1 MDKLCIRS
9 GFRSEG
15 RIPTNAEE
23 TKRALENYLHAN
35 ASTQP
40 QPGMAEI
47 RSQEQV
53 LAANQKQPRAGR
65 AVFTPIRA
73 RRIIQRENND

>member
-1 MDKLCIRS
+1 MGHLVPILMSGRS
-9 GFRSEG
+9 GYRSEG

-40 QPGMAEI
+40 QPGMAGV
-47 RSQEQV
+47 RSQEQ
-53 LAANQKQPRAGR
+53 LAVANAKQPPSGR
-65 AVFTPIRA
+65 AVFPSSIRPD
-73 RRIIQRENND
+73 RR